1 MAHNLVLRL
10 LEEKQT
16 EYEVSTMLWSPKMDI
31 LALSFNTGTV
41 ALYRLQWQKIWSAAP
56 TEEDRLCKSCTKN
69 PSKILGGGRVAYIGK
84 YSANNI

>member
-69 PSKILGGGRVAYIGK
+69 PSKIFFFWGGVAYIT
-84 YSANNI
+84 